1 VTPINSIAAAA
12 TQTPFST
19 AEIYRRAPAAALSPS
34 WDRGYLQFLS
44 DLHNANMSAT
54 SSVAG
59 PQELLLQLLDPA
71 NRANPYAVYEQ
82 FRDRGPMRL
91 PDGNLTVFSSYRDCD
106 EALRHPS
113 SSVDRF
119 KSTMAKRMFAEG
131 ARARPQGPPMFL
143 FLDPP
148 DHTRLRKLVSK
159 AFVPKVVNE
168 LTPHITELVDGL
180 LDRAAEQGRFDA
192 VSGLAYPLPV
202 TVICRLLGVPLED
215 EAEFSRASAL
225 LAQALDPFFM
235 VTGQPAGGMDERI
248 RAGQWL
254 RGYLHDLIARHRA
267 QPGDDLM
274 SRLIAV
280 EESGDQLAEDE
291 IVSTCSLLLIAGH
304 ETTVN
309 LISNGML
316 AMLRDRSQWTALGSD
331 IERAS
336 AVIEETL
343 RYDPPVQ
350 LVARIA
356 ADDMTIGDTHVVKGD
371 TMVLLLAAAQHDAS
385 EFDQPATFNP
395 DRKAFRHLS
404 FGRGL
409 HYCLG
414 APLARL
420 EASIA
425 LSAVTARFPDARLD
439 GEPVYKP
446 NVTLRGLASLEVVV

>member
-1 VTPINSIAAAA
+1 MTS
-12 TQTPFST
+12 
-19 AEIYRRAPAAALSPS
+19 L
-34 WDRGYLQFLS
+34 
-44 DLHNANMSAT
+44 
-54 SSVAG
+54 SSVAE
-59 PQELLLQLLDPA
+59 PQALLLQLLDQA
-71 NRANPYAVYEQ
+71 NRADPYPVYKQ
-82 FRDRGPMRL
+82 FRDRGPMQL
-91 PDGNLTVFSSYRDCD
+91 PEANLTVFSAYRDCD

-113 SSVDRF
+113 SSADRL
-119 KSTMAKRMFAEG
+119 KSTVAQRMLADG
-131 ARARPQGPPMFL
+131 TIVRPPGPPGFL

-168 LTPHITELVDGL
+168 LQPGITELVDGL
-180 LDRAAEQGRFDA
+180 LDRIAERGRFD
-192 VSGLAYPLPV
+192 VISDLAYPLPV
-202 TVICRLLGVPLED
+202 AVICRLLGVPLED
-215 EAEFSRASAL
+215 EPAFSRASAL
-225 LAQALDPFFM
+225 LAQALDPFFA
-235 VTGQPAGGMDERI
+235 VTGEAAEGMEERI

-254 RGYLHDLIARHRA
+254 RGYLHDLIERRRS

-291 IVSTCSLLLIAGH
+291 IVATCSLLLIAGH

-309 LISNGML
+309 LIANAIL
-316 AMLRDRSQWTALGSD
+316 AMLRHPAQWAALGAEAD
-331 IERAS
+331 RAP

-350 LVARIA
+350 LVSRVA
-356 ADDMTIGDTHVVKGD
+356 ADDMTIGDTRVVKGD
-371 TMVLLLAAAQHDAS
+371 SMMLLLAAAQHDPT
-385 EFDQPATFNP
+385 EFERPETFDP
-395 DRKAFRHLS
+395 DRNAFRHLA

-420 EASIA
+420 EAAAA

-439 GEPVYKP
+439 GEPVYKR
-446 NVTLRGLASLEVVV
+446 NVTLRGLSALSVAV

>member
-1 VTPINSIAAAA
+1 
-12 TQTPFST
+12 
-19 AEIYRRAPAAALSPS
+19 
-34 WDRGYLQFLS
+34 
-44 DLHNANMSAT
+44 MSAT

-71 NRANPYAVYEQ
+71 SRANPYAVYQQ
-82 FRDRGPMRL
+82 FRAAGPMKM
-91 PDGNLTVFSSYRDCD
+91 PDSNLTVFSSYRDCD

-113 SSVDRF
+113 SSVDRL
-119 KSTMAKRMFAEG
+119 KSTMAKRMFTEG
-131 ARARPQGPPMFL
+131 ATARPLGPPMFL

-168 LTPHITELVDGL
+168 LTPHITELIDGL
-180 LDRAAEQGRFDA
+180 LDRAAERGRFDA
-192 VSGLAYPLPV
+192 VSDLAYPLPV
-202 TVICRLLGVPLED
+202 TVICRLLGVPLQD

-235 VTGQPAGGMDERI
+235 VTGAPAGGVDERI
-248 RAGQWL
+248 QAGQWL
-254 RGYLHDLIARHRA
+254 RGYLHDLIAQHRA

-280 EESGDQLAEDE
+280 EESGDQLGEDE

-309 LISNGML
+309 LISNAML
-316 AMLRDRSQWTALGSD
+316 AMLRDRSHWTALGAD
-331 IERAS
+331 VERAS
-336 AVIEETL
+336 AVVEETL

-356 ADDMTIGDTHVVKGD
+356 ADDMTVGDTHVIKGD
-371 TMVLLLAAAQHDAS
+371 TMVLLLAAAQHDSA
-385 EFDQPATFNP
+385 EFDQPATFDP

-404 FGRGL
+404 LGRGL

-420 EASIA
+420 EAAAA
-425 LSAVTARFPDARLD
+425 LSAVTARFPNARLT